1 MNYAEYKA
9 MTDATPIDQ
18 DLYRKVMKDAVSAD
32 SDRLSAILNA
42 FISLNVPENY
52 QGDVEEIRA
61 SGLMDIATGD
71 FAKTMLD
78 YAEMIWSMPPD
89 LSDSIYNTLE
99 QLDG

>member
-9 MTDATPIDQ
+9 MTEATPIDQ
-18 DLYRKVMKDAVSAD
+18 DLYRKMLKDAASAD
-32 SDRLSAILNA
+32 SDRLSAILHV

-52 QGDVEEIRA
+52 QNDVEEIWDE
-61 SGLMDIATGD
+61 GLMDIGTSNFTKD
-71 FAKTMLD
+71 MLD

-89 LSDSIYNTLE
+89 LSDSVYNTLE